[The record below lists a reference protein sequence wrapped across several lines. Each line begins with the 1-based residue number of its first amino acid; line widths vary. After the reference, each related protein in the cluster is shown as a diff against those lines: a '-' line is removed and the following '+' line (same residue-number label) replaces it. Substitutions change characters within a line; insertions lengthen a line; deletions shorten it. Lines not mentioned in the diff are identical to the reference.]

1 MNDKTLP
8 SLTVVVCTYNR
19 TELLPGCLRGLMEQT
34 IRSDLQVIVVD
45 DGSSQDVKS
54 VVADFAVDFV
64 ALDRNEG
71 LSSARNAGIA
81 LSRAP
86 IIAFTD
92 DDVIVPPDWCERLLQ
107 AWRGAPEGTRAIGG
121 EVTVSEIGSMTQRY
135 LAQHNPLSPI
145 DLEIAPG
152 ASFLQRLRVY
162 AKSDSASTQPVRHV
176 YSLVGANM
184 SFTREAL
191 SDVGGFDPS
200 IRFGGDEEHV
210 CKQIR
215 RQFGDRSILCY
226 SSIVVAHAFDPRLRD
241 TLRRAFRYGFSNG
254 RTWSRDGGV
263 PSVRPTGGLFMV
275 SLIVAAPF
283 SILGAVLFALLIP
296 FVMWR
301 RWVGDSW
308 RERNPEA
315 FVYPL
320 IALAQELC
328 SNVGFFAGWLKE
340 RRRES

>member
-1 MNDKTLP
+1 M
-8 SLTVVVCTYNR
+8 
-19 TELLPGCLRGLMEQT
+19 
-34 IRSDLQVIVVD
+34 IVVD
-45 DGSSQDVKS
+45 DGSSQDVRS
-54 VVADFAVDFV
+54 VVADFEVDFV

-107 AWRGAPEGTRAIGG
+107 AWRAAPEETRAIGG

-162 AKSDSASTQPVRHV
+162 AKSDSESTQPVRHV

-184 SFTREAL
+184 SFTRVAL
-191 SDVGGFDPS
+191 ADVGGFDPS

-215 RQFGDRSILCY
+215 RLFGDSI
-226 SSIVVAHAFDPRLRD
+226 D
-241 TLRRAFRYGFSNG
+241 TLLFIDRGCPRIRSTTTRYIPQGISLRLLEWANVVPRWRRAECAANG
-254 RTWSRDGGV
+254 R
-263 PSVRPTGGLFMV
+263 GLFMV

-296 FVMWR
+296 FSDVASLGRQLVARTQSGGLRLSPHCTRPGVVLQR
-301 RWVGDSW
+301 RILC
-308 RERNPEA
+308 R
-315 FVYPL
+315 
-320 IALAQELC
+320 LAQ
-328 SNVGFFAGWLKE
+328 KE